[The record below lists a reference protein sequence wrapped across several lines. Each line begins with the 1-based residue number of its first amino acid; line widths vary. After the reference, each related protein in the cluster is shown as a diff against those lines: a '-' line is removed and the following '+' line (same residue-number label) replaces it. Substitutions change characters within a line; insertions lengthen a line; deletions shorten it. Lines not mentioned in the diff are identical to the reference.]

1 MLFTVTYSDSLRQIA
16 TNLLLIKQIRMK
28 KNVLALA
35 SILFLALTANAQKVE
50 FEEYDLSNGLHVILH
65 QDNSAPV
72 VTVNVMYHVGAKDE
86 EDGKTGM
93 AHFYEHLLFTGT
105 KNIERGKWSE
115 IQSARGGT
123 GNATTDWDRTN
134 YYQTYPSNELQLAL
148 WMESERLLHPI
159 IDQKAVD
166 TQNEVVKEE
175 KRERMDN
182 APYGKVI
189 YGDVYNH
196 IFDKHNYG
204 RPMIGYIKDLDAATL
219 EEFQA
224 FYNKWYMPNNAVLV
238 VAGDFDK
245 GETKAWIKDY
255 FASIPKREEPKR
267 VKIIEPERTQEK
279 RVEEFDSNIQLP
291 LVGMA
296 FKTPSFKDRDAKVLN
311 VISTILSDG
320 KSSRLYKK
328 LVDDKKMALQAF
340 SFSRPLED
348 YSVYL
353 IGSILAQGTNN
364 DDLIKEIDEEIVKL
378 QTELISDE
386 DLQKVRNKFENQ
398 FVASNSNV
406 EGIASSLARYYL
418 LGGDTNMINKELDII
433 NSITKE
439 EVRDVAKKYLAK
451 DRRVVMDYLPA
462 SQKK

>member
-1 MLFTVTYSDSLRQIA
+1 MKKSILSLASVMLFA
-16 TNLLLIKQIRMK
+16 F
-28 KNVLALA
+28 A
-35 SILFLALTANAQKVE
+35 ANAQKVE
-50 FEEYDLSNGLHVILH
+50 FEEYDLKNGLHVILH

-86 EDGKTGM
+86 ENGKTGM

-123 GNATTDWDRTN
+123 GNASTDWDRTN
-134 YYQTYPSNELQLAL
+134 YYQTYPSNELKLAL
-148 WMESERLLHPI
+148 WMESERMLHPI

-175 KRERMDN
+175 KRQRMDN

-189 YGDVYNH
+189 YGDVYNE

-204 RPMIGYIKDLDAATL
+204 RPMIGYIKDLDAAKL

-238 VAGDFDK
+238 VAGDFN
-245 GETKAWIKDY
+245 KAEAKTWVKDY
-255 FASIPKREEPKR
+255 FASIPKREAPKREKIVEPVRTKEKR
-267 VKIIEPERTQEK
+267 VKIY
-279 RVEEFDSNIQLP
+279 DANIQLP
-291 LVGMA
+291 LVGMG
-296 FKTPSFKDRDAKVLN
+296 FITPSFKERDAKVLD
-311 VISTILSDG
+311 VISTILSNG

-353 IGSILAQGTNN
+353 IGSILAQGA
-364 DDLIKEIDEEIVKL
+364 DKDELIKEIDDEIVKL

-406 EGIASSLARYYL
+406 QGIAATLAREYL
-418 LGGDTNMINKELDII
+418 LGGDTNRINNELDII

-439 EVRDVAKKYLAK
+439 EIREAAKKYLAK
-451 DRRVVMDYLPA
+451 NKRVVMDYLPE

>member
-1 MLFTVTYSDSLRQIA
+1 
-16 TNLLLIKQIRMK
+16 MK
-28 KNVLALA
+28 K
-35 SILFLALTANAQKVE
+35 SILSIASVFLLAFSLNAQQVK
-50 FEEYDLSNGLHVILH
+50 FEEYDLNNGLHVILH
-65 QDNSAPV
+65 QDDSAPV

-105 KNIERGKWSE
+105 KNIPRGKWSE

-123 GNATTDWDRTN
+123 GNASTDWDRTN

-175 KRERMDN
+175 KRQRMDN

-204 RPMIGYIKDLDAATL
+204 RPMIGYIKDLDAAKL

-224 FYNKWYMPNNAVLV
+224 FYDKWYMPNNAVLV

-245 GETKAWIKDY
+245 KQAKTWINDY
-255 FASIPKREEPKR
+255 FASIPKREAPER
-267 VKIIEPERTQEK
+267 VKIVEPERTEEK
-279 RVEEFDSNIQLP
+279 KVTVYDANIQLP

-296 FKTPSFKDRDAKVLN
+296 FKTPSFKDREAKILD
-311 VISTILSDG
+311 VISTILSNG

-353 IGSILAQGTNN
+353 IGSIMARGTKNS
-364 DDLIKEIDEEIVKL
+364 DLIKEIDEEIEKL

-398 FVASNSNV
+398 FVASNSSV
-406 EGIASSLARYYL
+406 QGIAATLARQYL
-418 LGGDTNMINKELDII
+418 LGGDTNRINKELDII

-439 EVRDVAKKYLAK
+439 EIREVAKKYLAK
-451 DRRVVMDYLPA
+451 ERRVVMDYLPE
-462 SQKK
+462 SQKKQSK

>member
-1 MLFTVTYSDSLRQIA
+1 
-16 TNLLLIKQIRMK
+16 MK
-28 KNVLALA
+28 KSILSLA
-35 SILFLALTANAQKVE
+35 SAMLIAFSANAQKVE
-50 FEEYDLSNGLHVILH
+50 FEEYDLNNGMHVILH
-65 QDNSAPV
+65 QDDSAPV
-72 VTVNVMYHVGAKDE
+72 VTVSVMYHVGAKDE
-86 EDGKTGM
+86 VDGKTGM

-105 KNIERGKWSE
+105 QNIERGKWSE
-115 IQSARGGT
+115 ITSARGGA
-123 GNATTDWDRTN
+123 GNANTNWDRTY
-134 YYQTYPSNELQLAL
+134 YYQTFPSNELKLAL
-148 WMESERLLHPI
+148 WMESERLAHPI

-175 KRERMDN
+175 KRQRMDN

-204 RPMIGYIKDLDAATL
+204 RPMIGYIKDLDAAKL

-238 VAGDFDK
+238 VAGDFKKDEAK
-245 GETKAWIKDY
+245 SWIKGY
-255 FASIPKREEPKR
+255 FESIPARTKPER
-267 VKIIEPERTQEK
+267 VKIIEPERTKEK
-279 RVEEFDSNIQLP
+279 RVKEYDANIQLP

-296 FKTPSFKDRDAKVLN
+296 YKTPSMKERDAKVLD
-311 VISTILSDG
+311 VISTILSNG

-340 SFSRPLED
+340 SFSRQLED
-348 YSVYL
+348 YSVYI
-353 IGSILAQGTNN
+353 IGSIMARGVSN
-364 DDLIKEIDEEIVKL
+364 DDLIKEVDEEITKL
-378 QTELISDE
+378 QIELISDE

-406 EGIASSLARYYL
+406 TGIANSLARNYML
-418 LGGDTNMINKELDII
+418 VGDTNRINKELEII

-439 EVRDVAKKYLAK
+439 EIRAVAKKYLNK
-451 DRRVVMDYLPA
+451 NRRVVMDYLPA

>member
-1 MLFTVTYSDSLRQIA
+1 MKKSILSLASVMLFA
-16 TNLLLIKQIRMK
+16 F
-28 KNVLALA
+28 A
-35 SILFLALTANAQKVE
+35 ANAQKVE
-50 FEEYDLSNGLHVILH
+50 FEEYDLKNGLHVILH

-86 EDGKTGM
+86 ENGKTGM

-123 GNATTDWDRTN
+123 GNASTDWDRTN
-134 YYQTYPSNELQLAL
+134 YYQTYPSNELKLAL
-148 WMESERLLHPI
+148 WMESERMLHPI

-175 KRERMDN
+175 KRQRMDN

-189 YGDVYNH
+189 YGDVYNE

-204 RPMIGYIKDLDAATL
+204 RPMIGYIKDLDAAKL

-238 VAGDFDK
+238 VAGDFN
-245 GETKAWIKDY
+245 KAEAKTWVKDY
-255 FASIPKREEPKR
+255 FASIPKREAPKREKIVEPVRTKEKR
-267 VKIIEPERTQEK
+267 VKIY
-279 RVEEFDSNIQLP
+279 DANIQLP
-291 LVGMA
+291 LVGMG
-296 FKTPSFKDRDAKVLN
+296 FITPSFKERDAKVLD
-311 VISTILSDG
+311 VISTILSNG

-353 IGSILAQGTNN
+353 IGSILAQGA
-364 DDLIKEIDEEIVKL
+364 DKDELIKEIDDEIVKL

-406 EGIASSLARYYL
+406 QGIAATLAREYL
-418 LGGDTNMINKELDII
+418 LGGDTNRINNELDII

-439 EVRDVAKKYLAK
+439 EIREAAKKYLAK
-451 DRRVVMDYLPA
+451 NKRVVMDYLPE
-462 SQKK
+462 SQKKIINLKEE

>member
-1 MLFTVTYSDSLRQIA
+1 MKKSILSLASVMLFA
-16 TNLLLIKQIRMK
+16 F
-28 KNVLALA
+28 A
-35 SILFLALTANAQKVE
+35 ANAQKVE
-50 FEEYDLSNGLHVILH
+50 FEEYDLKNGLHVILH

-86 EDGKTGM
+86 ENGKTGM

-123 GNATTDWDRTN
+123 GNASTDWDRTN
-134 YYQTYPSNELQLAL
+134 YYQTYPSNELKLAL
-148 WMESERLLHPI
+148 WMESERMLHPI

-175 KRERMDN
+175 KRQRMDN

-189 YGDVYNH
+189 YGDVYNE

-204 RPMIGYIKDLDAATL
+204 RPMIGYIKDLDATKL

-245 GETKAWIKDY
+245 AEAKTWVKDY
-255 FASIPKREEPKR
+255 FASIPKREAPKREKIVEPVRTKEKR
-267 VKIIEPERTQEK
+267 VK
-279 RVEEFDSNIQLP
+279 VYDANIQLP
-291 LVGMA
+291 LVGMG
-296 FKTPSFKDRDAKVLN
+296 FITPSFKERDAKVLD
-311 VISTILSDG
+311 VISTILSNG

-353 IGSILAQGTNN
+353 IGSILAQGA
-364 DDLIKEIDEEIVKL
+364 DKDELIKEIDDEIVKL

-406 EGIASSLARYYL
+406 QGIAATLAREYL
-418 LGGDTNMINKELDII
+418 LGGDTNRINNELDII

-439 EVRDVAKKYLAK
+439 EIREAAKKYLAK
-451 DRRVVMDYLPA
+451 NKRVVMDYLPE

>member
-1 MLFTVTYSDSLRQIA
+1 M
-16 TNLLLIKQIRMK
+16 
-28 KNVLALA
+28 
-35 SILFLALTANAQKVE
+35 
-50 FEEYDLSNGLHVILH
+50 HVILH

-86 EDGKTGM
+86 ENGKTGM

-123 GNATTDWDRTN
+123 GNASTDWDRTN
-134 YYQTYPSNELQLAL
+134 YYQTYPSNELKLAL
-148 WMESERLLHPI
+148 WMESERMLHPI

-175 KRERMDN
+175 KRQRMDN

-189 YGDVYNH
+189 YGDVYNE

-204 RPMIGYIKDLDAATL
+204 RPMIGYIKDLDAAKL

-238 VAGDFDK
+238 VAGDFN
-245 GETKAWIKDY
+245 KAEAKTWVKDY
-255 FASIPKREEPKR
+255 FASIPKREAPKREKIVEPVRTKEKR
-267 VKIIEPERTQEK
+267 VK
-279 RVEEFDSNIQLP
+279 VYDANIQLP
-291 LVGMA
+291 LVGMG
-296 FKTPSFKDRDAKVLN
+296 FITPSFKERDAKVLD
-311 VISTILSDG
+311 VISTILSNG

-353 IGSILAQGTNN
+353 IGSILAQGA
-364 DDLIKEIDEEIVKL
+364 DKDELIKEIDDEIVKL

-406 EGIASSLARYYL
+406 QGIAATLAREYL
-418 LGGDTNMINKELDII
+418 LGGDTNRINNELDII

-439 EVRDVAKKYLAK
+439 EIREAAKKYLAK
-451 DRRVVMDYLPA
+451 NKRVVMDYLPE